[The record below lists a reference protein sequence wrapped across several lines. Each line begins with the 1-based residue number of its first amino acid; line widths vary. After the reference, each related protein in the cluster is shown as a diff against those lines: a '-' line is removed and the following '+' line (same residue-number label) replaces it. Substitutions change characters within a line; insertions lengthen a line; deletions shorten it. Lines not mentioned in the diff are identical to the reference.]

1 VVAQIGVNIQN
12 NMGKRLKLV
21 GMMVWLLRKCVKC
34 GKYTLNQ
41 ESCPICGGNL
51 RIPHPAKFSPEDR
64 YAKYRRAMRG
74 LGQNE
79 NNGH

>member
-1 VVAQIGVNIQN
+1 
-12 NMGKRLKLV
+12 
-21 GMMVWLLRKCVKC
+21 MVWLLRKCVKC

-41 ESCPICGGNL
+41 ESCSSCGGNL
-51 RIPHPAKFSPEDR
+51 RIPHPAKFSPDDR

-79 NNGH
+79 NNSN